1 MDEDE
6 LRQLDRS
13 RWVEIGSHTSHH
25 TELVDAD
32 ASTALRLMTES
43 RAQLEDLLDHPV
55 LSFAYP
61 NCTYSRRDAP
71 TRRRVPAT
79 RSPLPADRRGGWK
92 RYELAA

>member
-25 TELVDAD
+25 TEMVDAD
-32 ASTALRLMTES
+32 ASTALHLMTES

-61 NCTYSRRDAP
+61 NCTYFPNAP
-71 TRRRVPAT
+71 TRRRVRAT
-79 RSPLPADRRGGWK
+79 RSP
-92 RYELAA
+92 